1 MFRNFQKKP
10 DVRNLN
16 FDEILAKRE
25 GEKVSGPVT
34 ERDRRASQ
42 IITSQ
47 KFESDVFQKLNTT
60 RIVDLKANQRDK
72 KEHEMKKYLSIKK

>member
-25 GEKVSGPVT
+25 GEKDRVPVT

>member
-25 GEKVSGPVT
+25 GEKDSVPVT